1 MKFLNFQILG
11 VAMLIVDT
19 FAATMGEQERGAT
32 NEMQNAQGEV
42 ERRGGGILM
51 PRGQLEVERRAADCE
66 EPWIAVNGIPDK
78 CYLYL
83 NSGSMMDY
91 ESSNDLCTQWQPWS
105 RLFTPMTRQ
114 EMQSV
119 ELALIPDTVRN
130 TISGRYFTS
139 FVGNASGTQQYSSNS
154 FPFEMVNKDLW
165 AKNEPNVGGPQCV
178 LGKQPEK
185 DDSRAGLCD
194 VVCTN
199 GYLGSGHSVICEV
212 TRFN

>member
-32 NEMQNAQGEV
+32 NEMQKAQGEV
-42 ERRGGGILM
+42 ERR
-51 PRGQLEVERRAADCE
+51 AAGCE
-66 EPWIAVNGIPDK
+66 EPWIAVNGIPGK

-91 ESSNDLCTQWQPWS
+91 ESSNDLCTQLQPWS

-165 AKNEPNVGGPQCV
+165 AKDEPNVGGPQCV

-185 DDSRAGLCD
+185 GDSRAGLCD
-194 VVCTN
+194 VVCTT

-212 TRFN
+212 TRIN